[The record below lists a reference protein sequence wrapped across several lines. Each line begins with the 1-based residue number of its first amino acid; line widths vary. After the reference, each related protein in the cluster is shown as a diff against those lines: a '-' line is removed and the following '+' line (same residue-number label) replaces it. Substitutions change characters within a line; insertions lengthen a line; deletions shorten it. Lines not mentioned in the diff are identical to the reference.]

1 VPRSDYCWC
10 AGLSH
15 EQLDALRA
23 IVKESG
29 TGVQGHTRSPVENAR
44 ALLHVHSC
52 QQQGMSNDAAIK
64 TTAAAELASPS
75 TLRAVQ
81 QQFAT
86 TGALTLPHGAPVNR
100 SHPLHPFYSGETG
113 PPLAAQLLIHR
124 QLHAVTLENT
134 FESCNTLRTAL
145 AAELGIVVSKST
157 VCRWLHALGY
167 VYGKKHFVNQARSYR
182 NALIRRYIYKY
193 AAALKEQEHGTAIIV
208 YMDESYI
215 HAHHCSQ
222 FLWHSLSSTTKNE
235 VRGDNKGKRIII
247 MHAMTKDG
255 LLEVEGTEP
264 SNILTELYHSCA
276 LIFDEV
282 CVDGITPADYHD
294 TINGDKFIGWMRQR
308 LFPTVQKLYP
318 GKKMYLVLDN
328 AKYHHHR
335 GPDWFAPYN
344 KKKGQLADFL
354 RQRKVGSITV
364 DNGRII
370 LATKFSANAGKA
382 AGGPTLAQLKT
393 AVKEHLAA
401 HPEINTTVPQQL
413 MGDEGYELLY
423 TPPYISDLQPIEMI
437 WAFTKALV
445 ARQSHRSRTVQ
456 ACAVQT
462 REAMDQVTAELC
474 QKQILHCHAWIEQ
487 FMRSEEGVSLQQFTT
502 LAALQPLAAALA
514 NTEELPADTT
524 SPADDEEE
532 EGNEQEQSVWMQ

>member
-1 VPRSDYCWC
+1 MDACC
-10 AGLSH
+10 TDLSH
-15 EQLDALRA
+15 EQLLQLRS
-23 IVKESG
+23 IVKNSG
-29 TGVQGHTRSPVENAR
+29 TGVQGHSRSPVENAR
-44 ALLHVHSC
+44 ALLHVHIHRL
-52 QQQGMSNDAAIK
+52 QGMSNDAAIK
-64 TTAAAELASPS
+64 ATAAAEFASPS

-81 QQFAT
+81 QQFT
-86 TGALTLPHGAPVNR
+86 TTSALTQQRTPVDR
-100 SHPLHPFYSGETG
+100 SNPLHPFYSGEIG

-145 AAELGIVVSKST
+145 AAELGIIVSKWT
-157 VCRWLHALGY
+157 VRRWLHSMGY
-167 VYGKKHFVNQARSYR
+167 VYGKKHFVNQTRSYR
-182 NALIRRYIYKY
+182 NVLIRSYIYKY
-193 AAALKEQEHGTAIIV
+193 AAALKEQEDGAAIIV

-215 HAHHCSQ
+215 HAHHCSH
-222 FLWHSLSSTTKNE
+222 FLWHSLSSATKND

-255 LLEVEGTEP
+255 LLEVAGTEP

-282 CVDGITPADYHD
+282 CADGITPADYHD
-294 TINGDKFIGWMRQR
+294 TINGEKFIGWMQQR

-335 GPDWFAPYN
+335 GPDWFSPSA

-354 RQRKVGSITV
+354 RQRTVESITV
-364 DNGRII
+364 DDGRTIP
-370 LATKFSANAGKA
+370 ASKFSANAGKV
-382 AGGPTLAQLKT
+382 AGGPTLAQLKQ
-393 AVKEHLAA
+393 AVKQHLAA

-413 MGDEGYELLY
+413 MSDEGYELLY

-445 ARQSHRSRTVQ
+445 ARQSHRSRTAQ

-462 REAMDQVTAELC
+462 REAMECVSAELC

-487 FMRSEEGVSLQQFTT
+487 FMQSEDGGSLQQFCT
-502 LAALQPLAAALA
+502 LASLKPLAAALA
-514 NTEELPADTT
+514 DIADV
-524 SPADDEEE
+524 SPAAVPPAEDDEEE
-532 EGNEQEQSVWMQ
+532 QKGASWMH

>member
-1 VPRSDYCWC
+1 M
-10 AGLSH
+10 
-15 EQLDALRA
+15 EELRC
-23 IVKESG
+23 IVKGSG

-44 ALLHVHSC
+44 ALLHVHSHH
-52 QQQGMSNDAAIK
+52 QQGLSYDAAIK
-64 TTAAAELASPS
+64 VTAAAELASPS
-75 TLRAVQ
+75 TIRAVQ

-86 TGALTLPHGAPVNR
+86 TGALTMPRTPVDR
-100 SHPLHPFYSGETG
+100 SNPLHPFCSGDLG

-124 QLHAVTLENT
+124 QLHVVTLDNT

-157 VCRWLHALGY
+157 VCRWLHSMGY
-167 VYGKKHFVNQARSYR
+167 VYGKKHFVNQARAYR
-182 NALIRRYIYKY
+182 NALIRSYIYKY
-193 AAALKEQEHGTAIIV
+193 AAALKEQEDGTAIIV

-222 FLWHSLSSTTKNE
+222 FLWHSLSSATKNE

-282 CVDGITPADYHD
+282 CVDGVTPADYHD

-308 LFPTVQKLYP
+308 LLPTVQKLYP

-354 RQRKVGSITV
+354 RQRGVGSITV
-364 DNGRII
+364 DDGRTIPES
-370 LATKFSANAGKA
+370 KFSANAGRA
-382 AGGPTLAQLKT
+382 AGGPTLAQLKA
-393 AVKEHLAA
+393 AVKEHLTA

-413 MGDEGYELLY
+413 MSDEGYELLY

-437 WAFTKALV
+437 WAFTKAIV
-445 ARQSHRSRTVQ
+445 ARQSHRTRTAQ
-456 ACAVQT
+456 GCAGQT
-462 REAMDQVTAELC
+462 REAMEQVTSELC
-474 QKQILHCHAWIEQ
+474 QKQIRHCHAWIEQ
-487 FMRSEEGVSLQQFTT
+487 FMQSEEGGSLQQFAT
-502 LAALQPLAAALA
+502 LAALEPLAAALTGIGDLA
-514 NTEELPADTT
+514 PIAAPPAEEA
-524 SPADDEEE
+524 EE
-532 EGNEQEQSVWMQ
+532 EQEQVSWMH